1 MLRQPDLPAQIAA
14 QLRQQDYLVIPDAIA
29 PDAVAAL
36 RQELLQFRE
45 LGRLQPAAIGH
56 GNGRQLA
63 TQTRSDLTC
72 WLTGETQVQ
81 QRWLAAMEDLR
92 QVLNQQL
99 MLGLV
104 EYECHYACYPPGS
117 FYRRHLD
124 AFRGNNARQVSTVLY
139 LNPDWSAADGGQ
151 LCLYRDQELL
161 ETVVP
166 QPGTLVVFLAEHVP
180 HEVQEAHRE
189 RLSIAGWLRR
199 RSDTLV

>member
-1 MLRQPDLPAQIAA
+1 MLRQPDLPAEIAA
-14 QLRQQDYLVIPDAIA
+14 QLRQRDYLVIPDAIT
-29 PDAVAAL
+29 PDTAAAL
-36 RQELLQFRE
+36 RAELLQFRE
-45 LGRLQPAAIGH
+45 QGRLQPAAVGH
-56 GNGRQLA
+56 GNDRQLA

-72 WLTGETQVQ
+72 WLTGETLVQ
-81 QRWLAAMEDLR
+81 QGWLAAMEDLR
-92 QVLNQQL
+92 QALNQQL

-151 LCLYRDQELL
+151 LYLYRDQEPL
-161 ETVVP
+161 ETVTP
-166 QPGTLVVFLAEHVP
+166 LAGTLVVFLTEYVP
-180 HEVQEAHRE
+180 HEVLEARRE

-199 RSDTLV
+199 RSDTPV